1 MKAPLILGASQSL
14 NRNIEGK
21 AGEVTWDTSLNLFT
35 SGLTNA
41 FGLTVESMFVNI
53 GVHYL
58 LDR

>member
-1 MKAPLILGASQSL
+1 MKAPLILGTSQSL

-21 AGEVTWDTSLNLFT
+21 AGEATWDTFVNRFT
-35 SGLTNA
+35 LGLTNA
-41 FGLTVESMFVNI
+41 FDLTVGSMFVNI